1 VTIEYT
7 AGTAYHLP
15 IALALEFFR
24 ILTRC
29 GVSLETSHR
38 GKYSPDQIP
47 RRYRILKRN
56 VFCNFIQVR

>member
-15 IALALEFFR
+15 IALALKFIR
-24 ILTRC
+24 IFAGC
-29 GVSLETSHR
+29 GVSLEASYS
-38 GKYSPDQIP
+38 GKYSLDQIP
-47 RRYRILKRN
+47 RRYRILKRD